1 MAAVEPADRYP
12 SAQENLSLTY
22 QLFTIMYDCEL
33 SVGVYCTRGSCRPG
47 VSNSHTKLMPR
58 RFYEPVYFQTHFRAI
73 FSGQNRVS
81 NVRSMRY
88 QKGKLNVIKRQKI
101 IFRSVS
107 FADLFVEFKRYSMFA
122 PKPFKN
128 ILVLENAVK
137 VWNLLIPGNRLL
149 IVRQGLFQATQ
160 DTISWRCT
168 ARPLTSLNQGK
179 KAIWYTEDDFPKSTH

>member
-1 MAAVEPADRYP
+1 
-12 SAQENLSLTY
+12 
-22 QLFTIMYDCEL
+22 
-33 SVGVYCTRGSCRPG
+33 
-47 VSNSHTKLMPR
+47 
-58 RFYEPVYFQTHFRAI
+58 
-73 FSGQNRVS
+73 
-81 NVRSMRY
+81 MRY
-88 QKGKLNVIKRQKI
+88 QKGKLNFIKRQKI

>member
-1 MAAVEPADRYP
+1 
-12 SAQENLSLTY
+12 
-22 QLFTIMYDCEL
+22 
-33 SVGVYCTRGSCRPG
+33 
-47 VSNSHTKLMPR
+47 
-58 RFYEPVYFQTHFRAI
+58 
-73 FSGQNRVS
+73 
-81 NVRSMRY
+81 MRY

-122 PKPFKN
+122 PKPLKN

-168 ARPLTSLNQGK
+168 ARPLTSLNPGK